1 MKDPNVSQLQIL
13 MSLTTPVLGKTRQVN
28 FRKKIR
34 GLVYYYNS
42 WSGLGDKHSLSFV
55 KTQEWPNLLVK
66 EAQVEDVGDLRGKW
80 RWVWRRWYVIIIS
93 ASSPNLKPRKMVL
106 NGEEHVYLVAK
117 GWFHRLQ
124 SLRFVIRYDVF
135 KEK

>member
-13 MSLTTPVLGKTRQVN
+13 LSLTTPVLGKTRQVN

-93 ASSPNLKPRKMVL
+93 ASSPNLKPQK
-106 NGEEHVYLVAK
+106 
-117 GWFHRLQ
+117 WF
-124 SLRFVIRYDVF
+124 
-135 KEK
+135 